1 MNKITVK
8 DIALMA
14 ILTALLF
21 VQEQL
26 LSFIPNVQLT
36 FLLIVLFSKKLGTI
50 KTLIIITCHVLL
62 DNLFM
67 SSFNVLFVCFNL
79 IGYAIIPITLNTIFK
94 KIDSNIILGLLGVL
108 YSIIYSWLYIIP
120 NIILL
125 DVDMLA
131 YFIADIPFELILCFS
146 SLLTIVLLY
155 NPLSK
160 VLDNLLESKETQIWV
175 SLLFV

>member
-14 ILTALLF
+14 VLTALLF

-36 FLLIVLFSKKLGTI
+36 FLLIILFSKKLGTI
-50 KTLIIITCHVLL
+50 KTLIITLCHVLL

-67 SSFNVLFVCFNL
+67 SSFNILFVGFNL

-94 KIDSNIILGLLGVL
+94 RIDSNIILGLLGIL
-108 YSIIYSWLYIIP
+108 YSLIYSWLYIIP
-120 NIILL
+120 NVIITDL
-125 DVDMLA
+125 DLLA

-160 VLDNLLESKETQIWV
+160 VLENLLEVKETQK
-175 SLLFV
+175 